1 MDTVSK
7 TSGVLPSQAISALIE
22 HGAITATPPV
32 TPAQIQ
38 PASLDLRLGQ
48 YAYRVRASFLPGAK
62 STVAERLDDFAMH
75 RIDLTDGAV
84 LETGCVY
91 LVPLMERVRLPE
103 GISAAANA
111 KSSTGR
117 LDLFTRMIA
126 DHATEFD
133 RLDPGYSGPLYAEI
147 SPRTFSVLARSGV
160 RLNQLRFRAG
170 EARYTRDEMITLH
183 EAHQLVHVDGKPLP
197 PGLSSAEDGV
207 SFSVDLIG
215 RENGP
220 VGYRAKLHSALID
233 LEKINTYR
241 ADEFWDALYTDDKGR
256 LILDPGAFYILASR
270 EAVHVPPVCAAEM
283 VPYSALVGEFRV
295 HYAGFFDPGF
305 GHAAAG
311 GSGARG
317 VLEVRCHETPF
328 ALEHG
333 QVVGR
338 LVYEPMQAEPD
349 ILYGIGALKS
359 NYQGQGLKLSKH
371 FTAQ

>member
-1 MDTVSK
+1 MFRDDG
-7 TSGVLPSQAISALIE
+7 GVLPSQDIRAMIAD
-22 HGAITATPPV
+22 GAVRAQSTV
-32 TPAQIQ
+32 EVGQIQ

-48 YAYRVRASFLPGAK
+48 RAYRVRASFLPGKA
-62 STVAERLDDFAMH
+62 TVAERLDDFAMH
-75 RIDLTDGAV
+75 EIDLRDGAV

-91 LVPLMERVRLPE
+91 LVPLQESLTLPARV
-103 GISAAANA
+103 SAAANA

-117 LDLFTRMIA
+117 LDLFTRLIG
-126 DHATEFD
+126 DRATEFD
-133 RLDPGYSGPLYAEI
+133 RLDAGYAGPLYAEI
-147 SPRTFSVLARSGV
+147 SPRTFSVLARTGN
-160 RLNQLRFRAG
+160 RLNQIRFRTG
-170 EARYTRDEMITLH
+170 EAAYDPDTLVALH
-183 EAHQLVHVDGKPLP
+183 EAHRLVTVDGVPLP
-197 PGLSSAEDGV
+197 MDAAAAEGGV
-207 SFSVDLIG
+207 GFSVDLRG
-215 RENGP
+215 RESGAP
-220 VGYRAKLHSALID
+220 IGYRAKRHSALVD
-233 LEKINTYR
+233 LDRIGAYTAE
-241 ADEFWDALYTDDKGR
+241 EFWDTLYTDRHGR

-270 EAVHVPPVCAAEM
+270 EAVHVPPGTAAEM

-338 LVYEPMQAEPD
+338 LLYEPMRAEPD
-349 ILYGIGALKS
+349 ILYGGAVKS

-371 FTAQ
+371 FAMP